1 MKTRVARRLVALGAV
16 RPAACLPVFLM
27 LAVFCCAGLLPAS
40 LARAEGLSFL
50 RESPD
55 AAGAIN
61 PGDFKKLADALQGKL
76 KVVDLV
82 NFGRLRFLSWPAR
95 RRLSPDQL
103 ARFADFPPL
112 RPPAELDG
120 YRTPVAE
127 RVAPLK
133 VQFGLKVKT
142 LNKLLASLDGASLL
156 PVDLEGRTFTLSTSA
171 ELRFRYPS
179 KDLRRRG
186 DLTLSMTRD
195 PVLEVPAG
203 VDLNQ
208 VRLAL
213 LALPGWPEPLRRQFA
228 AIPVNGGNG
237 QKPATLP
244 LDPVGGGETE
254 RVLIRGQAGVF
265 ISWEALRG
273 FQTPP
278 EVVEARRRM
287 AREAEESGDPWAG
300 HQREGN
306 TLIWHQAGLL
316 LSLTG
321 DGLTL
326 EEAKAI
332 AEMVR

>member
-1 MKTRVARRLVALGAV
+1 MKTRAAWRAIAV
-16 RPAACLPVFLM
+16 WSTAFLM
-27 LAVFCCAGLLPAS
+27 AFLAAGAICPTEVVPA
-40 LARAEGLSFL
+40 LRVRAEGLSFL
-50 RESPD
+50 RETPE

-61 PGDFKKLADALQGKL
+61 PGDFKKLSDALQGKV

-95 RRLSPDQL
+95 SRLSYDKL
-103 ARFADFPPL
+103 DRFTDFPPL
-112 RPPAELDG
+112 RPPAALDG
-120 YRTPVAE
+120 FRPPVVE
-127 RVAPLK
+127 RVGPLK
-133 VQFGLKVKT
+133 VQFALKVKT
-142 LNKLLASLDGASLL
+142 LNKLLASLEGAPLL
-156 PVDLEGRTFTLSTSA
+156 PGDLEGRTFTLSTSA

-179 KDLRRRG
+179 KNLKRRG
-186 DLTLSMTRD
+186 DLLLSMTRD

-213 LALPGWPEPLRRQFA
+213 LALPGWPEPMRRQFA
-228 AIPVNGGNG
+228 AVPVNGGNG
-237 QKPATLP
+237 QAPAAVA
-244 LDPVGGGETE
+244 LDPVSGGEAE
-254 RVLIRGQAGVF
+254 RVSIHGKPGVF
-265 ISWEALRG
+265 LSWETPRG
-273 FQTPP
+273 LQVPP

-300 HQREGN
+300 HPREGN
-306 TLIWHQAGLL
+306 TLIWHQEGLL

-326 EEAKAI
+326 AEAKAI